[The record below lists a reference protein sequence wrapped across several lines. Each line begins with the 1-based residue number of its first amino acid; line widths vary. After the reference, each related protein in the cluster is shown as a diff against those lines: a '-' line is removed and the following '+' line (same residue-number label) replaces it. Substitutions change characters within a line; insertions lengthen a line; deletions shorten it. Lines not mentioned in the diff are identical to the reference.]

1 MKSLD
6 SWSDLPPDPPPPTSH
21 PFYGSNWIH
30 QIADFVFLPYI
41 YFILAFRDLQCIQ
54 MYLKPYVKS
63 LDSWSD
69 LPDRCVQ
76 SIVS

>member
-1 MKSLD
+1 MKNLD
-6 SWSDLPPDPPPPTSH
+6 SWSD
-21 PFYGSNWIH
+21 YK
-30 QIADFVFLPYI
+30 IADFVFLPFSS
-41 YFILAFRDLQCIQ
+41 FILLEIYNVFRGIG
-54 MYLKPYVKS
+54 KPYVKS